1 MMLVDTNIL
10 IEIYRNNKRIIA
22 TIEGIGQNNIAVSS
36 ITFAELLY
44 GARNKKELQL
54 IRKDISKLT
63 VLNLDE
69 VISEKFIELIAE
81 YSLSH
86 KLAIPDALIAST
98 AICRNLPLYTL
109 NKKDFVF
116 IKAIKLVD

>member
-22 TIEGIGQNNIAVSS
+22 TIEDIGQNNIAVSS

-86 KLAIPDALIAST
+86 KLAIPDALIAAT

-116 IKAIKLVD
+116 IKAIRLVD

>member
-1 MMLVDTNIL
+1 MILVDTNIL
-10 IEIYRNNKRIIA
+10 IEIYRNNKRII
-22 TIEGIGQNNIAVSS
+22 TTVEDIGQNNIAVSS
-36 ITFAELLY
+36 ITLAELLY

-63 VLNLDE
+63 VLTVDE
-69 VISEKFIELIAE
+69 IISEKFIELIAE
-81 YSLSH
+81 YALSH
-86 KLAIPDALIAST
+86 KLAIPDALIAAT